1 MSEARPTEPTAA
13 LPYGPKLAEGKTKII
28 YAHAQDPALVIMV
41 HKDAISAGDGARR
54 HQIAGKGALSGR
66 TAVNVF
72 TMLDGA
78 GVPTDFVAAASP
90 TEMVVRR
97 CDMIPVEVV
106 MRRRATGSYLKRC
119 PDIPEGTLFDP
130 VLVEF
135 FFKDDTRHDP
145 LMTGAE
151 LSAQGIATPSEVAEM
166 TERGRWVFGL
176 LEQAWAA
183 LDIALIDLKIEFG
196 RDAQGRLVVADVID
210 NDSWRLWPG
219 GDKSRMLDKQ
229 IYRNLSTVTP
239 AELEALKQKYVQV
252 AELTERFR
260 MH

>member
-1 MSEARPTEPTAA
+1 MSEATSTGQSAA
-13 LPYGPKLAEGKTKII
+13 LPYGAKLAEGKTKMI
-28 YAHAQDPALVIMV
+28 YAHPEDPALVIMV
-41 HKDAISAGDGARR
+41 HKDSISAGDGARR
-54 HQIAGKGALSGR
+54 HEIPGKGALSGR
-66 TAVNVF
+66 TAANVF
-72 TMLDGA
+72 TILDGA
-78 GVPTDFVAAASP
+78 GVPTHFVAAPSP

-97 CDMIPVEVV
+97 CEMIPVVVV
-106 MRRRATGSYLKRC
+106 MRRRATGSYLKRF
-119 PDIPEGTLFDP
+119 PETPEGTVFEP

-145 LMTGAE
+145 IMTGAE
-151 LSAQGIATPSEVAEM
+151 LTAQGIAAESEVAEM

-176 LEQAWAA
+176 LEQAWAS

-196 RDAQGRLVVADVID
+196 CDPQGRLVVADVID

-229 IYRNLSTVTP
+229 IYRNMPAVTP
-239 AELEALKQKYVQV
+239 ATLDALKQKYAQV

-260 MH
+260 MR

>member
-1 MSEARPTEPTAA
+1 MSEVRPTDDTVSV
-13 LPYGPKLAEGKTKII
+13 PYGEKLAEGKTKCI
-28 YAHAQDPALVIMV
+28 YVHGDDPSLVIMV

-54 HQIAGKGALSGR
+54 HEIPGKGALSGR
-66 TAVNVF
+66 TAANVF
-72 TMLDGA
+72 TILHGA
-78 GVPTDFVAAASP
+78 GVPTHYVAAAGP

-97 CDMIPVEVV
+97 CEMIPVEVV
-106 MRRRATGSYLKRC
+106 MRRRATGSYLKRF
-119 PDIPEGTLFDP
+119 PDTPEGTIFEP

-145 LMTGAE
+145 LMSGGE
-151 LSAQGIATPSEVAEM
+151 LSAEGIATESEVAEM

-176 LEQAWAA
+176 LEQAWAS

-196 RDAQGRLVVADVID
+196 RDPQGRLVVADVID

-229 IYRNLSTVTP
+229 IYRNMPAVTP
-239 AELEALKQKYVQV
+239 AALDALKQKYAQV

-260 MH
+260 MR